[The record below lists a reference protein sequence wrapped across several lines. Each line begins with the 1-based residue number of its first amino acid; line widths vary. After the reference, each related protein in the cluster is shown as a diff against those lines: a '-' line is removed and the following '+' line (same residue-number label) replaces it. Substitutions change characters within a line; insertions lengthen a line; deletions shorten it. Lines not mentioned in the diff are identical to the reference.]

1 MFTQISGWPDF
12 IEFPDPLEN
21 VDGDPDTH
29 HLRKIY
35 NGSTAPKGDIE
46 IETEIYMTKPNIF
59 VR

>member
-21 VDGDPDTH
+21 VDSDSDTH

-35 NGSTAPKGDIE
+35 NGSTAQVHRGERE
-46 IETEIYMTKPNIF
+46 IETAAK
-59 VR
+59 VHRGR